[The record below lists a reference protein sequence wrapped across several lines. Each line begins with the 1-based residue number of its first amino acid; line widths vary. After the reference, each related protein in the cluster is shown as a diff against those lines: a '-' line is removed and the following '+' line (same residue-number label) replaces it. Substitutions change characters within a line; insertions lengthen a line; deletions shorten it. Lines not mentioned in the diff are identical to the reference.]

1 MFIQIHALQSFPPGN
16 LNRDD
21 QGHPKSALFGG
32 VTRGRISSQCM
43 KRHMRRSESFAALQN
58 GVAFRTRRL
67 PMLVGEALK
76 ASGAAEFDEAMITRI
91 EAKIASAFKKESG
104 DAAAEGSEDGI
115 QTGQLVYF
123 PQRFVDDI
131 ASLITQTAKADSSA
145 LTTWLDGGAKKEKA
159 PKKSAKAEGDG
170 NKPEKA
176 NAIDAAIRAAS
187 RLITVDIAMFGRMTT
202 SDLVDDVEAACQ
214 VAHAISTHEVRIER
228 DFFTAMDDLA
238 TSKGAGFMGGGDGAN
253 FFNSAVYYRYM
264 NLDVA
269 HMRRNVGVA
278 GAGQTEGVLSAAE
291 AANAACALLHALVHA
306 GPTAKQNNFAAH
318 SVPEF
323 LICEISSRRQPLSY
337 ANAFL
342 EAVDLGGDGSLM
354 SRSAARLR
362 RYVAEVAT
370 RFEPADIQR
379 FALALGD
386 AACPKDETLVGAR
399 MTDRYADLEGAL
411 REALIG
417 GVGAGAR

>member
-43 KRHMRRSESFAALQN
+43 KRHMRQSEAFAALKN
-58 GVAFRTRRL
+58 GVAYRTRRL

-76 ASGAAEFDEAMITRI
+76 SRGVIGLDAAATTRI
-91 EAKIASAFKKESG
+91 EARIAAAFKKEAG
-104 DAAAEGSEDGI
+104 DAAGEAAEDGI
-115 QTGQLVYF
+115 QTGQLVFF

-131 ASLITQTAKADSSA
+131 ATLFADAAKKDIDA
-145 LTTWLDGGAKKEKA
+145 LTAWLDGGTKKDKA
-159 PKKSAKAEGDG
+159 PKKGAKPEGEVK
-170 NKPEKA
+170 KPEKTSELE
-176 NAIDAAIRAAS
+176 AAIREAS
-187 RLITVDIAMFGRMTT
+187 QLITIDIGMFGRMTT
-202 SDLVDDVEAACQ
+202 SELVEDVEAACQ

-228 DFFTAMDDLA
+228 DYFTAMDDLA
-238 TSKGAGFMGGGDGAN
+238 TAKGAGYIGSGDN
-253 FFNSAVYYRYM
+253 STYFNSAVYYRYL
-264 NLDVA
+264 NLDLA
-269 HMRRNVGVA
+269 QLRRNIRIAGTKGTTGILSDAEVA
-278 GAGQTEGVLSAAE
+278 D
-291 AANAACALLHALVHA
+291 AACALLNAVVHA

-323 LICEISSRRQPLSY
+323 LICEVSARRQPLSY

-342 EAVDLGGDGSLM
+342 EAVDLDGDGSLM

-362 RYVAEVAT
+362 RYVKDVAV
-370 RFEPADIQR
+370 RFEPTDLRR

-386 AACPKDETLVGAR
+386 AACPKDDMLAGTTMLE
-399 MTDRYADLEGAL
+399 RYADLERVMRDGVA
-411 REALIG
+411 G

>member
-43 KRHMRRSESFAALQN
+43 KRHMRRSEAFAALQN
-58 GVAFRTRRL
+58 GVASRTRRL

-76 ASGAAEFDEAMITRI
+76 ARGVAGFDAAVISRIETRI
-91 EAKIASAFKKESG
+91 AAAFKKESG
-104 DAAAEGSEDGI
+104 DAAAEASDDGI
-115 QTGQLVYF
+115 QTGQLVFF
-123 PQRFVDDI
+123 PQSFVDDI
-131 ASLITQTAKADSSA
+131 ATLIADTARQDRDA
-145 LTTWLDGGAKKEKA
+145 LMAWLDGGAKKDKA
-159 PKKSAKAEGDG
+159 PKKGEKSEADG
-170 NKPEKA
+170 KKPEKTSELGK
-176 NAIDAAIRAAS
+176 AIQEAS
-187 RLITVDIAMFGRMTT
+187 RLITIDIGMFGRMTT

-228 DFFTAMDDLA
+228 DYFTAMDDLA
-238 TSKGAGFMGGGDGAN
+238 TTKGAGYIGGGDN
-253 FFNSAVYYRYM
+253 STYFNSAVYYRYI
-264 NLDVA
+264 NLDLA
-269 HMRRNVGVA
+269 QLHRNVRLAGKKGASGMLSDADVA
-278 GAGQTEGVLSAAE
+278 D
-291 AANAACALLHALVHA
+291 AACALLNAAVYA

-323 LICEISSRRQPLSY
+323 LVCEMSSRRQPLSY

-342 EAVDLGGDGSLM
+342 EAVDLGGDGSVM

-362 RYVAEVAT
+362 RYVNEVAV
-370 RFEPADIQR
+370 RFEPSDLRR

-386 AACPKDETLVGAR
+386 AACPKDDMLAGAT
-399 MTDRYADLEGAL
+399 MVERYSDLERVM
-411 REALIG
+411 REGIAS